1 MVFTRLGYLLL
12 LTWAVSASDGVMEGE
27 DQAAMETASA
37 GFPTTAEGT
46 MTDYNIPT
54 YPPDPK
60 ESMEHAPN
68 PLEAHQVSFPG
79 RVSAT
84 EPYIDPATP
93 LKVRAYAGTTAF
105 MPCIVNNLGQRSVSW
120 VRHQDIHVL
129 TVGRF
134 TFTNDDRFEVH
145 HDDGSN
151 EWILKLRSPTV
162 NDSGTYECQINTKP
176 TITQLITLNVLEPCA
191 VITAGRELYIDR
203 GSTLR
208 LTCLVRDAPTP
219 SDFLLWYHEQ
229 KVANYEVEKVQVT
242 VSLENGTT
250 VSSLTLGD
258 AQVYN
263 SGQYTCSP
271 SNAKPASIRVHVLSG
286 EHPAAMQTNT
296 APPCLLCGGGA
307 TTYRSSP
314 SLYTSICSSITFTH
328 LLTPPS
334 LLPLTLSTATTALC
348 FRSLQRTPWVMLMVT
363 AALQVLRVFLQV
375 S

>member
-1 MVFTRLGYLLL
+1 
-12 LTWAVSASDGVMEGE
+12 
-27 DQAAMETASA
+27 
-37 GFPTTAEGT
+37 
-46 MTDYNIPT
+46 
-54 YPPDPK
+54 
-60 ESMEHAPN
+60 
-68 PLEAHQVSFPG
+68 
-79 RVSAT
+79 
-84 EPYIDPATP
+84 
-93 LKVRAYAGTTAF
+93 
-105 MPCIVNNLGQRSVSW
+105 
-120 VRHQDIHVL
+120 
-129 TVGRF
+129 RF

-151 EWILKLRSPTV
+151 EWVLRLRSPTA

-176 TITQLITLNVLEPCA
+176 TITQLINLSVLEPRA
-191 VITAGRELYIDR
+191 VITAGRELYLDR

-208 LTCLVRDAPTP
+208 LTCQVRDAPTP

-242 VSLENGTT
+242 VRLENGTT

-296 APPCLLCGGGA
+296 APPCLLCGGA
-307 TTYRSSP
+307 TTTFASSN
-314 SLYTSICSSITFTH
+314 SLYSSVCSTA
-328 LLTPPS
+328 S
-334 LLPLTLSTATTALC
+334 LLPLTISAATSALC
-348 FRSLQRTPWVMLMVT
+348 FRSLQPLPLTLLLLTV
-363 AALQVLRVFLQV
+363 ALRVFTALLQI